1 MRTKGTDSVRIQL
14 YSLELEREEGACN
27 PYLLEVKAGEAGR
40 WEQPGKAFSPFT
52 AEEQVI
58 SKCYS

>member
-1 MRTKGTDSVRIQL
+1 MRTKGTDSVRTQL
-14 YSLELEREEGACN
+14 HSSELEREEEACN
-27 PYLLEVKAGEAGR
+27 PYLLEVKAGEAGC
-40 WEQPGKAFSPFT
+40 WEQPGKAFSYFT